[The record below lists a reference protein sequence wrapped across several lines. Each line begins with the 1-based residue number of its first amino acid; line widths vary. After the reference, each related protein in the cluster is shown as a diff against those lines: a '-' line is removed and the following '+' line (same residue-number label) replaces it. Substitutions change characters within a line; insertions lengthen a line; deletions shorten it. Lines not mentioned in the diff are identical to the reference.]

1 MKTELI
7 ILESVGIYY
16 NTKTGYIYPIQ
27 SNLEPNLE
35 MGVEYKNIKDEFF
48 NKLNDNDYQKIV
60 NSDYYIYNS

>member
-35 MGVEYKNIKDEFF
+35 MGVEYKQFIN
-48 NKLNDNDYQKIV
+48 
-60 NSDYYIYNS
+60 